1 MQSAIDSDANVSQV
15 VRGQLPN
22 VVAHP
27 DQLAA
32 ATFPQTVSSKSP
44 NMSSDVRTEGRTSPN
59 NLAESSSSVQSDVTD
74 GQVVSVSPDVSVPPE
89 PVTINM
95 PDDSQSKAAVPSMLS
110 DHCDTSP
117 DVRME
122 CSTPPSTNV
131 KHLDS
136 AYKPDSETMV
146 PKSVAAECDAV
157 VDDMEVDTSQSQ
169 QGSIYHHTSPNVPK
183 PEPSS
188 LPEAYYAGSATDR
201 QTVHQNET
209 YVNSVHP
216 DSGNSEFDS
225 KTHISS
231 KQPRGSN
238 CQACSCTEEVM
249 IDTQIDSHKQLLT
262 IVARKVGNCWTML
275 ARRLG
280 VSEEIISEIKGQS
293 FTPQER
299 CSALLKKWTG
309 ESSVVAGCLW
319 SDLQLALCQVDHCSL
334 VRTIAEHISE
344 CSADDI
350 SQQQDSMEEPNI
362 DITDV
367 KHLQSLTDVSEKMGS
382 SWRLFCDSEG
392 LGLGSCDAIS
402 DTDMAF
408 SLLIQWVKRKR
419 KPTFQNLVV
428 ALRKSNL
435 GYISRS
441 CCLNSNTNQ

>member
-1 MQSAIDSDANVSQV
+1 M
-15 VRGQLPN
+15 
-22 VVAHP
+22 VAHP
-27 DQLAA
+27 DRLVAEA
-32 ATFPQTVSSKSP
+32 FPQTVCSESP
-44 NMSSDVRTEGRTSPN
+44 NMSSDTRTEGKISPN
-59 NLAESSSSVQSDVTD
+59 KLAESSSLVQSAITD
-74 GQVVSVSPDVSVPPE
+74 GQVSVCPDVSVPPQ
-89 PVTINM
+89 PVTLNL
-95 PDDSQSKAAVPSMLS
+95 PDGSQSKAAVPSVLS
-110 DHCDTSP
+110 DRCNTSP
-117 DVRME
+117 DIRME
-122 CSTPPSTNV
+122 CSTPPSKNV
-131 KHLDS
+131 KRLDS
-136 AYKPDSETMV
+136 AYKPGSETMV
-146 PKSVAAECDAV
+146 PQSVAAKCDALV
-157 VDDMEVDTSQSQ
+157 IVDDMKVDTSQCQ
-169 QGSIYHHTSPNVPK
+169 QGSVYHHTSPNVPK

-188 LPEAYYAGSATDR
+188 LSEAYYGGSASDR

-209 YVNSVHP
+209 YINSVHP

-225 KTHISS
+225 KTYISS
-231 KQPRGSN
+231 KQPRGNN
-238 CQACSCTEEVM
+238 CLACSCTEGFV
-249 IDTQIDSHKQLLT
+249 IDTQSDSHKRLLT
-262 IVARKVGNCWTML
+262 MIARNVGSCWTML

-319 SDLQLALCQVDHCSL
+319 SSLQAALCQVDHCYL
-334 VRTIAEHISE
+334 VPTIAEHIGE

-362 DITDV
+362 DIKDI
-367 KHLQSLTDVSEKMGS
+367 KHLQSLTEVSEKMGS

-408 SLLIQWVKRKR
+408 SLLIQWVKRER

-435 GYISRS
+435 GYVSRS
-441 CCLNSNTNQ
+441 CYLHNNTNQ